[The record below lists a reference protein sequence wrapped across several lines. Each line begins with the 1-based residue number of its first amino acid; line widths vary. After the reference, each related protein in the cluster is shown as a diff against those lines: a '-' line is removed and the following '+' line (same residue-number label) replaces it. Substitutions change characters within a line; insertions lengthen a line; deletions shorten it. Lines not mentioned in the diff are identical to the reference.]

1 MGKDGKAEMS
11 ERREGE
17 KEEGKRRKESLTCL
31 TQPET
36 RNPKPGTL

>member
-1 MGKDGKAEMS
+1 MS

-17 KEEGKRRKESLTCL
+17 KEEGGRKKEEGKRRKESLTCL